1 MCMTVMGKDGKLHIY
16 GGNEVEKEKKIG
28 DKKATPRSHEE
39 IMKSVSERAKEVVG
53 NTWKIKKY
61 DKTYFND
68 TIL

>member
-1 MCMTVMGKDGKLHIY
+1 MGKDGKLHIY
-16 GGNEVEKEKKIG
+16 GGNEVELVGKIG

-61 DKTYFND
+61 DKIYFND
-68 TIL
+68 TVH

>member
-16 GGNEVEKEKKIG
+16 GGNEVELVGKIG

-68 TIL
+68 TIN

>member
-1 MCMTVMGKDGKLHIY
+1 MTVMGKDGKLHIY
-16 GGNEVEKEKKIG
+16 GGNEVELVGKIG

-68 TIL
+68 IIH

>member
-1 MCMTVMGKDGKLHIY
+1 MCMTVIGKDGKLHCY
-16 GGNEVEKEKKIG
+16 GGNEVELVGKIG

-39 IMKSVSERAKEVVG
+39 IMKSVSERVKEVAG

-68 TIL
+68 TIH

>member
-16 GGNEVEKEKKIG
+16 GGNEVELVGKIG

-68 TIL
+68 TVH

>member
-1 MCMTVMGKDGKLHIY
+1 MCMTVMGEDGKLHRY
-16 GGNEVEKEKKIG
+16 GGNEVELVGKIG
-28 DKKATPRSHEE
+28 DKKATQRSHEE

-68 TIL
+68 TVH